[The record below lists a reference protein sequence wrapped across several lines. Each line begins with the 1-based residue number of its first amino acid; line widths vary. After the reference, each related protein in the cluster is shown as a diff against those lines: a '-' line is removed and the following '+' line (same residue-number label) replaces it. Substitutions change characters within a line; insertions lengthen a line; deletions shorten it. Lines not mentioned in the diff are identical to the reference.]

1 MSEDPLAPRYRS
13 GRDVRLTVGAV
24 RFEFNRD
31 DFSQRAAAAA
41 ARLGIV
47 DGAAIRDGDRADLTA
62 IAIGG
67 HGQGADGDLARHLR
81 QIDHLLVH
89 DGRGLTHWLRR
100 LVLRGA
106 WIDQLVNDGRL
117 EPVFVPGRG
126 FAYRSSTTGA
136 PTADDA
142 GAPDWS
148 AHAFRRTAA

>member
-1 MSEDPLAPRYRS
+1 MQEDPLAPRYRS
-13 GRDVRLTVGAV
+13 GSDVLLAIGAV

-31 DFSQRAAAAA
+31 DFSRRVVAAA
-41 ARLGIV
+41 ARLGLV
-47 DGAAIRDGDRADLTA
+47 DMATVGDGDRADLTA

-67 HGQGADGDLARHLR
+67 HRHGADGELARHLR
-81 QIDHLLVH
+81 QIDHLLRH

-106 WIDQLVNDGRL
+106 WIDQLVNEGHLD
-117 EPVFVPGRG
+117 PVFVPGRG
-126 FAYRSSTTGA
+126 FAYRAPGTGA

-148 AHAFRRTAA
+148 AHVFRRTAA